1 MGGNDLIIEKMGKPF
16 RMSYQKAENVI
27 LQQNNTVTH
36 FYGIGDNPLSDIR
49 GANAMKTES
58 KYQYTSVLVK
68 SGCSDPEMLKV
79 DTPDII
85 SNDFYEAIQ
94 LILKEKNIL

>member
-1 MGGNDLIIEKMGKPF
+1 MGKPF

-27 LQQNNTVTH
+27 LQQKNDVTH

-58 KYQYTSVLVK
+58 SYQYTSVLVK
-68 SGCSDPEMLKV
+68 SGCSDPEMLKI
-79 DTPDII
+79 DTPDIVT
-85 SNDFYEAIQ
+85 DYFYESIQ
-94 LILKEKNIL
+94 VILKEKKLL